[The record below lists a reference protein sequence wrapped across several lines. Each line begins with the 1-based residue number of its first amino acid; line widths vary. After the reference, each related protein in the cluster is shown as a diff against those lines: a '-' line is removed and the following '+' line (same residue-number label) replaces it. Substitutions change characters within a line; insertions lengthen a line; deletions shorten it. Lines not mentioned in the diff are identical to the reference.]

1 VESFFNP
8 SAGNKTT
15 AYASSPGVGAN
26 GGGRMETDSTD
37 RSSSFFSSLILFIR
51 SIRVIRVTLLRSA
64 MSTL

>member
-1 VESFFNP
+1 MESFFNP

-15 AYASSPGVGAN
+15 AYAGSPAVGVN

-51 SIRVIRVTLLRSA
+51 SIRCARLSLADLIA
-64 MSTL
+64 